1 MQARWALVIV
11 CATLPTMGVD
21 SCDTDTTSTPVPTE
35 TVSVS
40 LPTAAPT
47 RAPTVTQTPAPTR
60 APTVTQTPAPTQAQ
74 ATVDS
79 RYPLTQQQ
87 ALALLNSGVAVASWI
102 PRSRT
107 EVLITPSTEPD
118 PFAPS
123 TKRECTQE
131 YDSFEGGYVEK
142 CRDVPV
148 VPAPQRPV
156 YIVSGALSTRQR
168 NAVGAIAQ
176 ATAIGAVRWRRG

>member
-40 LPTAAPT
+40 LPTA
-47 RAPTVTQTPAPTR
+47 APTR